1 MTNFLKITCCIL
13 LCALHAHAV
22 ADSVKMKYVCTTES
36 TLDLMTETRSPNS
49 EKKVIEVE
57 IIDHSKV
64 LMSLN
69 QSQKFSGKTSPTEL
83 VGEDNSPSSVMQ
95 KKEKFI
101 INKNTLRFE
110 HHNSFDNPMGNFAV
124 IHSGF
129 CALAP

>member
-36 TLDLMTETRSPNS
+36 TLDLMTET
-49 EKKVIEVE
+49 
-57 IIDHSKV
+57 
-64 LMSLN
+64 
-69 QSQKFSGKTSPTEL
+69 KTSPTEL

-124 IHSGF
+124 IHSGV